1 MGDINDLM
9 VKISI
14 WTLPVLLAI
23 TLHEFGHAWAS
34 NKLGDPT
41 AKMLGRVSLNPIRHI
56 DPVGTILVPLM
67 LLMLGGFLFG
77 WAKPVPVDGR
87 NLAEPRRDH
96 ALIAA
101 AGPLANILM
110 AFGWVVVHMLAVSMI
125 GGGLKWAGEPL
136 RLMAVAGIVINVGL
150 CVLNLLPLPPLDG
163 SALVAWVLPRRLAN
177 AYDQIAPY
185 GMFILL
191 GLVFTGLLG
200 KLLNPPTFALLDFF
214 LSLAGMRTR

>member
-23 TLHEFGHAWAS
+23 TLHEWGHAWAS

-41 AKMLGRVSLNPIRHI
+41 ARMLGRVSLNPIRHI

-67 LLMLGGFLFG
+67 LLMIGGFVFG

-96 ALIAA
+96 ALIAI
-101 AGPLANILM
+101 AGPLANVAM
-110 AFGWVVVHMLAVSMI
+110 AFGWVVVHLIAVKLI
-125 GGGLKWAGEPL
+125 ADGQTWLGAPL
-136 RLMAVAGIVINVGL
+136 RLMARAGIVINVAL

-163 SALVAWVLPRRLAN
+163 SALVAWVLPEQMANTYERL
-177 AYDQIAPY
+177 APY

-191 GLVFTGLLG
+191 GLVASGLLG
-200 KLLNPPTFALLDFF
+200 TIIDPPTRAMLGFF
-214 LSLAGMRTR
+214 WSLAGLR

>member
-23 TLHEFGHAWAS
+23 TLHEWGHAWAS

-41 AKMLGRVSLNPIRHI
+41 ARMLGRVSLNPIRHI

-67 LLMLGGFLFG
+67 LLMIGGFVFG

-96 ALIAA
+96 ALIAI
-101 AGPLANILM
+101 AGPLANVAM
-110 AFGWVVVHMLAVSMI
+110 AFGWVVVHLIAVKLI
-125 GGGLKWAGEPL
+125 ADGQTWLGAPL
-136 RLMAVAGIVINVGL
+136 RLMARAGIVINVAL

-163 SALVAWVLPRRLAN
+163 SALVAWALPEQMANTYERL
-177 AYDQIAPY
+177 APY

-191 GLVFTGLLG
+191 GLVASGLLG
-200 KLLNPPTFALLDFF
+200 TIIDPPTRAMLGFF
-214 LSLAGMRTR
+214 WSLAGLR